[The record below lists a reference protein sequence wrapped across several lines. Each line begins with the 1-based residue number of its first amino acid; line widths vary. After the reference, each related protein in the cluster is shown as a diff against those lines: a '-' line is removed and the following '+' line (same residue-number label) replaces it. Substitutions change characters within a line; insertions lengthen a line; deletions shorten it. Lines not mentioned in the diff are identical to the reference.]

1 MRREYFSLDVTNVDW
16 VGTDDD
22 PAKPTLTITF
32 EGSETTLRDQL
43 RDADGEILDAS
54 ETDVNFRLQGSLDD
68 EDSAGV
74 VAVTN
79 RITGDFVCELNVD
92 AEDVFAFITAARRY
106 GEQTDE
112 DARYQAIIRIDDTP
126 IVTYDK
132 ETLLVYSEEG
142 ELLRQHS
149 LIPSNV
155 EI

>member
-16 VGTDDD
+16 VDTDTD

-32 EGSETTLRDQL
+32 EGAEATLRDQL
-43 RDADGEILDAS
+43 KDADGEILEAS
-54 ETDVNFRLQGSLDD
+54 ETDVNFRLQGSLED
-68 EDSAGV
+68 EEPAGV

-92 AEDVFAFITAARRY
+92 AEDIFAFITAARRY
-106 GEQTDE
+106 GEQTD
-112 DARYQAIIRIDDTP
+112 DDVRYQAIIQIDGDS
-126 IVTYDK
+126 IVTYNK
-132 ETLLVYSEEG
+132 QTLLVYSEDG

-149 LIPSNV
+149 LIPGNV